1 MSWFFSTSQKLENQ
15 QLGDYKQ
22 EKTEQT
28 VDVTEQVVE
37 TTEQVTE
44 TKDQVP
50 DTIEQHSVEQIE
62 QIVQRLH
69 EEKQKAAELKQTIEQ
84 LQSLIEEKDKKLK
97 EQAEL
102 ISQHVAEGKE
112 TVTPETPKQPEVT
125 PENETA
131 DAVKEQLKALSELV
145 DARMKELIADRT
157 ELSTKLDA
165 KTTQYEE
172 LIARVQEDRY
182 RKDKVKIL
190 RRNINLRNL
199 VSSVLDDY
207 QHETPKMAG
216 HDTAAATFLET
227 QLEKIV
233 EKIDADLR
241 QEMLVPLVK
250 GVEGS
255 DFDAEHQEIV
265 ERQETDNPELD
276 GKVFR
281 SVAPGYVWTLPY
293 IFKPRVNEN
302 GEEVY
307 TYNFL
312 LRSEDVITYKYI
324 KKEE

>member
-1 MSWFFSTSQKLENQ
+1 MKPISWFFSSSKETSEGSAEDSQ
-15 QLGDYKQ
+15 QEQQQQMPETVKQ
-22 EKTEQT
+22 TPETEPSP
-28 VDVTEQVVE
+28 E
-37 TTEQVTE
+37 
-44 TKDQVP
+44 DQM
-50 DTIEQHSVEQIE
+50 DK
-62 QIVQRLH
+62 IVQRLH
-69 EEKQKAAELKQTIEQ
+69 EEKQKAVELKQTIEQ
-84 LQSLIEEKDKKLK
+84 LQSVIEEKDKKLK
-97 EQAEL
+97 EQAEQL
-102 ISQHVAEGKE
+102 AQQTAEEHKLQTDTPQPQQADTPQSQ
-112 TVTPETPKQPEVT
+112 PETKTTQGSD
-125 PENETA
+125 A
-131 DAVKEQLKALSELV
+131 QDAVMQQLKALSELV
-145 DARMKELIADRT
+145 DARVKELIADRT
-157 ELSTKLDA
+157 ELSTRLET

-207 QHETPKMAG
+207 RQETPKMEGA
-216 HDTAAATFLET
+216 DTAAATFLET
-227 QLEKIV
+227 QLEKII
-233 EKIDADLR
+233 EKMDADLR

-281 SVAPGYVWTLPY
+281 SVAPGYIWTLPY

-302 GEEVY
+302 GEEIY

-312 LRSEDVITYKYI
+312 LRSEDVITYKYV

>member
-1 MSWFFSTSQKLENQ
+1 MSWFFSTSNEPVDQ
-15 QLGDYKQ
+15 QIDDLKQ
-22 EKTEQT
+22 ETIDQA
-28 VDVTEQVVE
+28 VDVK
-37 TTEQVTE
+37 EQVTE
-44 TKDQVP
+44 ATDKMP
-50 DTIEQHSVEQIE
+50 DPMEKHSVEQME
-62 QIVQRLH
+62 QIVRQLH
-69 EEKQKAAELKQTIEQ
+69 EEKHKVAELKQTIEQ
-84 LQSLIEEKDKKLK
+84 LQSLIEEKDKKQK
-97 EQAEL
+97 ELTEPF
-102 ISQHVAEGKE
+102 SQHTAEQE
-112 TVTPETPKQPEVT
+112 TVTHETHEQPEGT
-125 PENETA
+125 SDSEETGE
-131 DAVKEQLKALSELV
+131 VKELLKVLSELV
-145 DARMKELIADRT
+145 DTRVKELISDRQ
-157 ELSTKLDA
+157 ELSMRLDA

-207 QHETPKMAG
+207 QRDTSKMEG

-227 QLEKIV
+227 QLEKII

-293 IFKPRVNEN
+293 IFKPRVNES

-307 TYNFL
+307 TYKFL
-312 LRSEDVITYKYI
+312 LRSEDVITYKYVN
-324 KKEE
+324 KNNNQ